1 MQSEK
6 TKTFIERSREKHG
19 DKYNYSLSKYTT
31 ATAKVTVICPVHGEF
46 ELAARRH
53 YDGQGCQACI
63 GRKRL
68 TPDSYIERAKEKH
81 GDRYDYSLTEFV
93 NQKTKVTIICRIHG
107 EFKQAPAS
115 HLNTGRG
122 CPECG
127 GSRKLSTHDFITK
140 AKLVHGGRYDY
151 SGATYKNSKTPV
163 IIKCVEHGYFY
174 QSPEK
179 HMLGAGCSHCAGN
192 VKLDTEEFI
201 SRAIATHGSIFS
213 YEHTRYL
220 NNHTKV
226 KIKCAQHGIFEQ
238 VAHLHT
244 SGFGCPACSGVAKR
258 TTETFI
264 ERAKETHG
272 DKYDYSQVNYINK
285 SSKVTIICGEHGAFN
300 QEAGSHILGQGCP
313 SCAWDRSQ
321 PSDVYL
327 LTDGE
332 LVKVGISIDTERR
345 VRQLN
350 RAQPFTAD
358 LVSAWR
364 LPSFDEAHT
373 VEQQVHEALSEYSH
387 SFISEFDG
395 STEWFK
401 VTPAYAADVIK
412 QAIDKREDKP
422 KK

>member
-1 MQSEK
+1 MPK
-6 TKTFIERSREKHG
+6 TKLFIEKSRAAHG
-19 DKYNYSLSKYTT
+19 DKYDYSLSKYTT
-31 ATAKVTVICPVHGEF
+31 AKAKVTVICPTHGNF

-53 YDGQGCQACI
+53 YGGQGCQACI

-68 TPDSYIERAKEKH
+68 TPESYIERAKEKH
-81 GDRYDYSLTEFV
+81 GDRYDYSLTRFV
-93 NQKTKVTIICRIHG
+93 NQKTKVTIICKEHG

-122 CPECG
+122 CPTCG
-127 GSRKLSTHDFITK
+127 GSEKLNNKSFTK
-140 AKLVHGGRYDY
+140 KARELHLCRYDY
-151 SGATYKNSKTPV
+151 SLVNYVN
-163 IIKCVEHGYFY
+163 
-174 QSPEK
+174 
-179 HMLGAGCSHCAGN
+179 
-192 VKLDTEEFI
+192 
-201 SRAIATHGSIFS
+201 AI
-213 YEHTRYL
+213 
-220 NNHTKV
+220 TKV
-226 KIKCAQHGIFEQ
+226 KIICATHGVFNQTPNKHLTGRGCHKCAGNIRSNTEAFKAKAIQVHGDRYGYGDVEYVSTHSRVSIHCFEHGPFNQ
-238 VAHLHT
+238 SPNLHLKGHR
-244 SGFGCPACSGVAKR
+244 CPACSGVKKR

-264 ERAKETHG
+264 TRAKETHG
-272 DKYDYSQVNYINK
+272 NKYDYSQVNYINK
-285 SSKVTIICGEHGAFN
+285 SSKVTIVCGEHGAFN
-300 QEAGSHILGQGCP
+300 QEAGAHMQGQGCP

-327 LTDGE
+327 LTNGE